1 MYEKLFYTLF
11 ASIFC
16 FYYFQP
22 WSTFIVELPISSTS
36 FNVVRTVVIY
46 TDFSIVAFIFY
57 AKVKN

>member
-1 MYEKLFYTLF
+1 M
-11 ASIFC
+11 
-16 FYYFQP
+16 
-22 WSTFIVELPISSTS
+22 ELPISSTS